1 MLLDSIHKSSSTKSP
16 SPLYIY
22 RAMLRL
28 MTEAA
33 RWAVSEVTRNASQ
46 FLEYATPA
54 DETPLLDPRFRE
66 TSGRFGPGRH
76 VTGGGARRVGFVER
90 CIDPLQLS
98 S

>member
-1 MLLDSIHKSSSTKSP
+1 MLLDSIHKSFSTKSP

-54 DETPLLDPRFRE
+54 DETPLLDPL
-66 TSGRFGPGRH
+66 SGNVGQVRSGCH
-76 VTGGGARRVGFVER
+76 VTGGGAG
-90 CIDPLQLS
+90 
-98 S
+98 